1 MSEARKAITD
11 TVCANAAILGAFTLI
26 NKIREGMRLN
36 PVESEHLWLYV
47 RESIDAKYPLPPSMK
62 IVTEAAS
69 SSTTITT
76 TRTVVVYIL
85 DDYRFFAYA
94 PPTTTV
100 AVRTG
105 RTVKHTDVRSPI
117 ITPKNVI
124 AMLVIK
130 ATIGRK
136 TETKE
141 RIQKLKV
148 IQYGEYDETK
158 ALESYWEVQLR
169 ELMANNLEACL
180 QN

>member
-1 MSEARKAITD
+1 MPEARKAITE
-11 TVCANAAILGAFTLI
+11 TVCANAAMLGAFTLI
-26 NKIREGMRLN
+26 NKVREGMRLDS
-36 PVESEHLWLYV
+36 VDSAQLWFCSRHYI
-47 RESIDAKYPLPPSMK
+47 ETKYALPKSMK
-62 IVTEAAS
+62 VVTEAAS
-69 SSTTITT
+69 TSTTVTS

-100 AVRTG
+100 AVKTG

-130 ATIGRK
+130 ATIGRN

-141 RIQKLKV
+141 EIQKLKV
-148 IQYGEYDETK
+148 FKYGEYDETK
-158 ALESYWEVQLR
+158 ALESYWGVQLR
-169 ELMANNLEACL
+169 KLMADNLEACL

>member
-1 MSEARKAITD
+1 MSEAREAIAD
-11 TVCANAAILGAFTLI
+11 AIRANAFHTNAFTLI
-26 NKIREGMRLN
+26 NKIREGMRLS
-36 PVESEHLWLYV
+36 PVESEHLWFCS
-47 RESIDAKYPLPPSMK
+47 REFIVAKYPLPPSMK

-100 AVRTG
+100 AVKTG

-148 IQYGEYDETK
+148 IQYGEYSMSVATH
-158 ALESYWEVQLR
+158 SYLNAQVGAFKE
-169 ELMANNLEACL
+169 
-180 QN
+180 

>member
-1 MSEARKAITD
+1 MSEAREAIAD
-11 TVCANAAILGAFTLI
+11 AIRANAFHTNAFTLI

-36 PVESEHLWLYV
+36 LAESEHLWFCS
-47 RESIDAKYPLPPSMK
+47 REFIVAKYPLPPSMK

-69 SSTTITT
+69 SSTKTTT
-76 TRTVVVYIL
+76 TRTVVIYIL

-94 PPTTTV
+94 PPTTSV
-100 AVRTG
+100 AVKTG

-169 ELMANNLEACL
+169 ELMANNLEAFI